1 MPVKSY
7 KPYTPSRRGMTSADF
22 SELTNKAHEKRLIVG
37 LRKTGGR
44 NNTGTIMVRH
54 IGGGHKRSYRLV
66 DFKRD
71 KFGVPGKIVSIE
83 YDPNRSAR
91 ICLVNYIDGE
101 KRYILHALG
110 LKPGDSIMSGPAAEI
125 KTGNALPLANIPE
138 GSFVHNIEL
147 LPGRGGQMARSAG
160 AQCQLMAKDGP
171 YANIKLPSGEI
182 RLVPREC
189 MATLGQISNIEHDS
203 IVYGK
208 AGRTRHR
215 GERPT
220 VRGGAMNAVDH
231 PLGGGRGKS
240 KGNNHPRS
248 PWNQLSKGYKTRNKR
263 KIWGWMIVQDR
274 RKGKSGGTAT

>member
-1 MPVKSY
+1 MPVKTFR
-7 KPYTPSRRGMTSADF
+7 PYTPSRRHMTSADY
-22 SELTNKAHEKRLIVG
+22 SELTKKGPEKSLTVG
-37 LRKTGGR
+37 IRKTGGR

-54 IGGGHKRSYRLV
+54 IGGGHKRAWRQI

-71 KFGVPGKIVSIE
+71 KAGVPGKIMSIE

-91 ICLVNYIDGE
+91 ICLVQYADGE
-101 KRYILHALG
+101 KRYVIHAVG
-110 LKPGDSIMSGPAAEI
+110 IKVGDTIMSGPNVEI
-125 KTGNALPLANIPE
+125 QNGNALPLSNIPE
-138 GSFVHNIEL
+138 GSFVHAIEL
-147 LPGRGGQMARSAG
+147 IPGRGAQMARSAG

-171 YANIKLPSGEI
+171 YATLKLPSGEI

-189 MATLGQISNIEHDS
+189 MATLGQVSNIEHDT
-203 IVYGK
+203 INFGK

-248 PWNQLSKGYKTRNKR
+248 PWNQLAKGYKTRNRK

-274 RKGKSGGTAT
+274 RKGKGA